1 MFENLTNWCYLPT
14 PMGNFRMYDSGNED
28 IRIITFG
35 DIFSFKDGDMLR
47 IHSSC
52 IASEVFGSKD
62 CDCADQLKEAMKLIA
77 HEKSG
82 LIIHLNQEGR
92 GQGLTS
98 KIRAVNL
105 MQHTG
110 VDTFDAFEQLNFEQ
124 DTRTYFP
131 AVEVLKHLGIKSIRL
146 ISNNPRKSAFLERN
160 GLAVL
165 PLNTHPNIRPENKD
179 YLLTKNHKLGHTLP
193 LKALDYGTINFYHS
207 DQPWGELSN
216 FSNHAIFLKNKIWPT
231 VEHFYQAQK
240 FTGTI
245 IEESIRLAATPTLA
259 KQLASEVDQSLICSN
274 WAAMKQN
281 VMQEGLKAKF
291 TQHPDL
297 MSKLITSGDRYLV
310 EYTTNDSYW
319 GDCGDGSGANHLGKL
334 LMSLRTEFTSDNFN
348 YYSITG

>member
-1 MFENLTNWCYLPT
+1 MFVNLTNWCYLPT

-35 DIFSFKDGDMLR
+35 DIFSFKDGDILR

-92 GQGLTS
+92 GQGLTN
-98 KIRAVNL
+98 KIKAVNL
-105 MQHTG
+105 MQHIG

-124 DTRTYFP
+124 DIRTYVP
-131 AVEVLKHLGIKSIRL
+131 AVKILKHLGINSIRL
-146 ISNNPRKSAFLERN
+146 ISNNPRKAAFLERN
-160 GLAVL
+160 GLSVL
-165 PLNTHPNIRPENKD
+165 PLKTHPNIRPENKD

-240 FTGTI
+240 FTGTN
-245 IEESIRLAATPTLA
+245 IEERIRLAATPTLA
-259 KQLASEVDQSLICSN
+259 KQLASEVDQSLIRPN
-274 WAAMKQN
+274 WAAMKKN
-281 VMQEGLKAKF
+281 IMLEGLKAKF

-297 MSKLITSGDRYLV
+297 RSKLISSGERCLV

-334 LMSLRTEFTSDNFN
+334 LMSLRTEFTSDNLN

>member
-1 MFENLTNWCYLPT
+1 MFETLTNWCYLPT
-14 PMGNFRMYDSGNED
+14 PIGNFRMYDSGNED

-35 DIFSFKDGDMLR
+35 DIFSFKNGDILR

-52 IASEVFGSKD
+52 IASEIFGAKD

-98 KIRAVNL
+98 KIKAVNL
-105 MQHTG
+105 MQSLG

-124 DTRTYFP
+124 DIRTYVP
-131 AVEVLKHLGIKSIRL
+131 AVKILKYLGVNSIRL
-146 ISNNPRKSAFLERN
+146 ISNNPRKAAFLEQN
-160 GLAVL
+160 GLSVL
-165 PLNTHPNIRPENKD
+165 PLKTHPNIRPENKD

-193 LKALDYGTINFYHS
+193 LKALDYGSINFYHS

-216 FSNHAIFLKNKIWPT
+216 FSNHAIFIKNKIWPT

-240 FTGTI
+240 FTGTN
-245 IEESIRLAATPTLA
+245 IEERIRLAATPTLA
-259 KQLASEVDQSLICSN
+259 KQLANEVDQSLMRPN
-274 WAAMKQN
+274 WVEIKIDIML
-281 VMQEGLKAKF
+281 EGLKAKF

-297 MSKLITSGDRYLV
+297 RSKLVSSGERYLV
-310 EYTTNDSYW
+310 EYTTNDSFW
-319 GDCGDGSGANHLGKL
+319 GDCGEGTGTNHLGKL